1 MTESGIAQV
10 RTALEKGNTVEAEK
24 LARTALERDPE
35 DSLVHAYL
43 GAILMGRGAVADALQ
58 SYRLAIELQP
68 EVAVFHNEFGTALAA
83 SGEFEEAAEA
93 LTKAAELSPE
103 VAEIRNNLGNVH
115 RALGDRTAA
124 AECYRAALAIRAEYP
139 EALTNLG
146 VVLQESDD
154 LDGAEDA
161 YRRAL
166 VLDGEN
172 PFALTHLGVI
182 LAAKGE
188 LTAAEKAHLSAIES
202 NPKLAGPY
210 NNLGIVLKDQGRLD
224 SALEAYEMA
233 IGLSPN
239 DSALRS
245 NVLLARCCLPR
256 VDEAHLFAEHV
267 AFAERFETGSEP
279 ESNFSER
286 GEPRLRIG
294 YVSPDFYSHSVASF
308 AEPIIAAHDR
318 ARFHVTC
325 YSDVIGGDAVTQRI
339 RSLADAWR
347 DTADDNDE
355 DLHRRIVEDG
365 IDVLIDLAGH
375 TADNRMG
382 VFARRAAPVQVSW
395 IGYPATT
402 GLSRMDYR
410 VTDTLADPKGDA
422 DLWHTETLLR
432 LESGFLCYRPPDDTP
447 IPVPKYDRAPT
458 FGSFNNFSKVNDKVI
473 DIWSELLVAEP
484 RSRLMLK
491 CRQLADEGTRNRLQ
505 HAFFTRGVGAE
516 RLILQGRIRSRE
528 AHMALYGE
536 VDVALDT
543 FPYNGT
549 TTTCEAL
556 WMGVPVVTM
565 SGERH
570 AARVGDSLLSRA
582 GWPEWIARDKSQY
595 IEAACRLV
603 AERPKP
609 QVIRD
614 RLAGSSIMDAG
625 AVTGAFEAA
634 LGEVWRRRCRQ
645 SA

>member
-1 MTESGIAQV
+1 
-10 RTALEKGNTVEAEK
+10 
-24 LARTALERDPE
+24 
-35 DSLVHAYL
+35 
-43 GAILMGRGAVADALQ
+43 
-58 SYRLAIELQP
+58 
-68 EVAVFHNEFGTALAA
+68 
-83 SGEFEEAAEA
+83 
-93 LTKAAELSPE
+93 
-103 VAEIRNNLGNVH
+103 
-115 RALGDRTAA
+115 
-124 AECYRAALAIRAEYP
+124 
-139 EALTNLG
+139 
-146 VVLQESDD
+146 
-154 LDGAEDA
+154 
-161 YRRAL
+161 
-166 VLDGEN
+166 
-172 PFALTHLGVI
+172 
-182 LAAKGE
+182 
-188 LTAAEKAHLSAIES
+188 
-202 NPKLAGPY
+202 
-210 NNLGIVLKDQGRLD
+210 
-224 SALEAYEMA
+224 
-233 IGLSPN
+233 
-239 DSALRS
+239 
-245 NVLLARCCLPR
+245 
-256 VDEAHLFAEHV
+256 
-267 AFAERFETGSEP
+267 
-279 ESNFSER
+279 
-286 GEPRLRIG
+286 
-294 YVSPDFYSHSVASF
+294 
-308 AEPIIAAHDR
+308 
-318 ARFHVTC
+318 
-325 YSDVIGGDAVTQRI
+325 
-339 RSLADAWR
+339 
-347 DTADDNDE
+347 
-355 DLHRRIVEDG
+355 
-365 IDVLIDLAGH
+365 
-375 TADNRMG
+375 
-382 VFARRAAPVQVSW
+382 
-395 IGYPATT
+395 
-402 GLSRMDYR
+402 MDYR

-422 DLWHTETLLR
+422 DRWHTETLLR

-516 RLILQGRIRSRE
+516 RLILHRRIRSRE

-609 QVIRD
+609 QDIRD

>member
-1 MTESGIAQV
+1 MTESGIEPI
-10 RTALEKGNTVEAEK
+10 RNALEQGNTVEAEK
-24 LARTALERDPE
+24 LARNTLERDPE
-35 DSLVHAYL
+35 DALVHAYL
-43 GAILMGRGAVADALQ
+43 GAIQMKRGAVADALQ
-58 SYRLAIELQP
+58 SYRVAIELQP
-68 EVAVFHNEFGTALAA
+68 EVGLFHNEFGNALAA
-83 SGEFEEAAEA
+83 SGEFEEATGA
-93 LTKAAELSPE
+93 LTTAAELSPE

-115 RALGDRTAA
+115 RALGDRAAA

-154 LDGAEDA
+154 LDGAELA
-161 YRRAL
+161 YRGAL

-172 PFALTHLGVI
+172 PFALTHLGVV

-188 LTAAEKAHLSAIES
+188 LTAAESAHLSAIAS

-224 SALEAYEMA
+224 SALEAYEKA

-239 DSALRS
+239 DSSLRS
-245 NVLLARCCLPR
+245 NVLLARCCSPR

-267 AFAERFETGSEP
+267 AFAERFEMGSELEP
-279 ESNFSER
+279 NLTGR
-286 GEPRLRIG
+286 GDPLLRIG

-318 ARFHVTC
+318 VRFHVTC
-325 YSDVIGGDAVTQRI
+325 YSDVIGGDAVTQRV
-339 RSLADAWR
+339 RSAADAWR
-347 DTADDNDE
+347 DTADSNDE
-355 DLHRRIVEDG
+355 DLHRQIVEDG

-375 TADNRMG
+375 TANNRMG

-410 VTDTLADPKGDA
+410 VTDSLADPKGDA
-422 DLWHTETLLR
+422 DRWHTETLLR
-432 LESGFLCYRPPDDTP
+432 LEPGFLCYRPPDDTP
-447 IPVPKYDRAPT
+447 IPVTKCDRPPT
-458 FGSFNNFSKVNDKVI
+458 YGSFNNFAKVNDKVI
-473 DIWSELLVAEP
+473 DTWSELLVLEP
-484 RSRLMLK
+484 QSRLLLK
-491 CRQLADEGTRNRLQ
+491 CRQLADEGTRDRLQ
-505 HAFFTRGVGAE
+505 HAFVARGVGPE

-570 AARVGDSLLSRA
+570 AARVGDSLLTRA
-582 GWPEWIARDKSQY
+582 GWPEWIARDTSQY
-595 IEAACRLV
+595 IEAARRLV
-603 AERPKP
+603 AERPKRED
-609 QVIRD
+609 IRD

-634 LGEVWRRRCRQ
+634 LEEAWRRRCGQ